1 MQEFSE
7 FTLVN
12 WKKWDLVRYIKKQ
25 EEQLRSI
32 AEQIEKMYL
41 NDEISY
47 KSRIKLLK
55 LFGWKTD
62 N

>member
-25 EEQLRSI
+25 EEQLKSI
-32 AEQIEKMYL
+32 AEEIEKMYL
-41 NDEISY
+41 NEEISY

-55 LFGWKTD
+55 LFGWKID